1 MKQISLI
8 SKSHFRII
16 LIVLCFFIFP
26 GVSAAAPKPKAKPL
40 SEEDKLVKAIENVK
54 QSVVSI
60 RAVGTS
66 SSGSPFRET
75 GSGVVLKENGFI
87 LTNYHV
93 IKTANDITV
102 TIFNGKKYHAVV
114 AGKSPKDDLAVLKIN
129 SNGLRKPKW
138 GDSKKLKI
146 GMTAIAIGNP
156 YKFDWSV
163 SRGIISGL
171 NRQMAA
177 AGIIYREMI
186 QTDAAINPGSS
197 GGALIDSAGEVIGIN
212 TIVHTGSSNHAAQG
226 LGFAIPIHRALKVS
240 QMLVSNKVVY
250 NPKPWVG
257 IGGMNVTPDMAETS
271 MLPVRMGVLIT
282 SIQPVSPAERGG
294 LRRGDIVVMG
304 NDKIIRSV
312 SDFKQIIADCK
323 PGQTLTLSVW
333 RGDKNMSISLKV
345 SQRSSA
351 AEQDND

>member
-1 MKQISLI
+1 MAIV
-8 SKSHFRII
+8 RIF
-16 LIVLCFFIFP
+16 LIVFCLFLYP
-26 GVSAAAPKPKAKPL
+26 GVSYGKPKPASKPVT
-40 SEEDKLVKAIENVK
+40 EEDKLVKAIESTK
-54 QSVVSI
+54 QSVVYI
-60 RAVGTS
+60 RAVGTL
-66 SSGSPFRET
+66 SSGDPFKET

-102 TIFNGKKYHAVV
+102 TIYNGKKYHAIVV
-114 AGKSPKDDLAVLKIN
+114 GKSPKDDLAVIKIN
-129 SNGLRKPKW
+129 CDGLKKPKW
-138 GDSKKLKI
+138 GNSKTLKI

-212 TIVHTGSSNHAAQG
+212 TIVHTGSSNYAAQG

-240 QMLVSNKVVY
+240 QMLMSNKVFY

-257 IGGMNVTPDMAETS
+257 IGGINVTPDMAETS
-271 MLPVRMGVLIT
+271 MLPVRMGVLVT

-312 SDFKQIIADCK
+312 SDFKQIIADSK
-323 PGQTLTLSVW
+323 PGQTMTLSVW
-333 RGDKNMSISLKV
+333 RGDKNMTITLKV

-351 AEQDND
+351 SEKEDD

>member
-1 MKQISLI
+1 MKRNYTASANLAGMFLI
-8 SKSHFRII
+8 
-16 LIVLCFFIFP
+16 IFCLLLSS
-26 GVSAAAPKPKAKPL
+26 GAYAAKPKSGRKPV
-40 SEEDKLVKAIENVK
+40 SEEDKLVRAIENVK
-54 QSVVSI
+54 QSVVYI

-66 SSGSPFRET
+66 SSGDAFKET

-102 TIFNGKKYHAVV
+102 TIYNGKKYHAIV

-129 SNGLRKPKW
+129 SNGLRKPRW
-138 GDSKKLKI
+138 GNSKRLKI

-212 TIVHTGSSNHAAQG
+212 TIVHTGSSNYAAQG

-240 QMLVSNKVVY
+240 KMLMSNKVFY

-257 IGGMNVTPDMAETS
+257 IGGMNVTPEMAETS
-271 MLPVRMGVLIT
+271 MLPVRMGVLVT

-304 NDKIIRSV
+304 NDQIIRSV
-312 SDFKQIIADCK
+312 SDFKKIIADSK
-323 PGQTLTLSVW
+323 PGQTMTLSVW
-333 RGDKNMSISLKV
+333 RGDKNMTINLKV

-351 AEQDND
+351 SEREND